1 MAVVILLPF
10 SHSFIS
16 QTWSTFPHLGS
27 WSTVKAGS
35 AGQGAPRT
43 EVLGNLSLLL
53 LPSPFSTVTLGL
65 GQVLKGLPNHI
76 KKHLCTMKCAFH
88 AAEAGKSSF
97 NSYDN

>member
-1 MAVVILLPF
+1 MAGAPQSQSLMRRREDIAVVILLPF

-16 QTWSTFPHLGS
+16 QTWPMFPHVGS

-53 LPSPFSTVTLGL
+53 LPSPFSAVTLGL

-76 KKHLCTMKCAFH
+76 KNT
-88 AAEAGKSSF
+88 
-97 NSYDN
+97 YVQ